1 MVNVWSRNQIV
12 HWKPSRCISKK
23 QKKIL
28 ALTYKIVICIFKYWL
43 KRKCDAIQSDDAKP
57 SFTFTQ
63 YSLHIF
69 WYFKIQFVS
78 INSLWTLYRS
88 SMFQSQPFL
97 FLITE
102 LSYWCIFM
110 ALLWIIYRSMFDLC
124 QSLALSN
131 LVKVTTCYILT
142 IECSKIVLKYMKE
155 FKYEGPIAHS
165 KWMKN
170 VKLFQEQYK

>member
-1 MVNVWSRNQIV
+1 M
-12 HWKPSRCISKK
+12 
-23 QKKIL
+23 
-28 ALTYKIVICIFKYWL
+28 